1 MNRFRRVVPVL
12 FTALLLPATM
22 LQALQSDKRPS
33 TEQLLPETSV
43 LYVQVRDFPELME
56 DMDDTGMGR
65 LLQDEKIAP
74 LVEELWAQAREGFNE
89 MSKAEELGFDFDD
102 LTKVAH
108 GEICFAI
115 IAPRRADAQFA
126 FFIDINE
133 EEGAADRLLESGRA
147 IGEREGAEF
156 VEEEGEDAKFTTV
169 NSPDGIQFTMFRK
182 DGTVVVTTNRDLS
195 QQILDR
201 WNGREVEKIRPLTEN
216 RKFTTIMNRCRGSKQ
231 ELPELRFFVDPIE
244 MFKSLTRG
252 DTGSQLAIG
261 FLPVLGLD
269 GLLAIGGSSVI
280 AEGEFQQ
287 INRMHVMLANPR
299 AGIIEMLALKPG
311 EYQPRQWVPANASN
325 YMSTSWD
332 VDRMFAELTKI
343 VDTFSGEGTFEKQIA
358 ENINEELEMDFKADV
373 LGALDGNL
381 TWVTWASQPWTV
393 NGQANGVGI
402 GLKDVELAEKTLKK
416 IMDRINE
423 EQGEEE
429 SLIEETHEGVTLWRF
444 DNTEMKEQFE
454 MMREDGRTQVSLR
467 APEPA
472 FAILGETLIISDS
485 ADFVRLAIDTER
497 GSAPRLADLKDF
509 KTVGKKMTSLLQSD
523 MPAAVMFSQPALV
536 MEQFYEIAK
545 GDDAKNFLTEAS
557 EDNPF
562 VDGVRRAMEDHPL
575 PDFADLK
582 KYFAP
587 QGAFITSDDT
597 GYHLLQFEMR
607 SAEETSDT
615 GR

>member
-1 MNRFRRVVPVL
+1 MRVIRSA
-12 FTALLLPATM
+12 ALLLLAGILFSAVS
-22 LQALQSDKRPS
+22 LQAQSETRPP
-33 TEQLLPETSV
+33 TEQLLPETAV
-43 LYVQVRDFPELME
+43 LYVQIRDLPELIE
-56 DMDDTGMGR
+56 DMEETGMGR
-65 LLQDEKIAP
+65 LLADEKIAP
-74 LVEELWAQAREGFNE
+74 LAEELWAQAREGFNQL
-89 MSKAEELGFDFDD
+89 STAEELGLDFDD

-133 EEGAADRLLESGRA
+133 EEGAADRLLESGRV

-156 VEEEGEDAKFTTV
+156 VEEETEDAKFTTV
-169 NSPDGIQFTMFRK
+169 NGPDGNQFTMFRK

-201 WNGREVEKIRPLTEN
+201 WNGREVEKIRPLVDN
-216 RKFTTIMNRCRGSKQ
+216 RKFATIMNRCRGSKQ
-231 ELPELRFFVDPIE
+231 EPPELRFFVDPIE

-252 DTGSQLAIG
+252 DAGSQLAIG

-280 AEGEFQQ
+280 AEGEFQG
-287 INRMHVMLANPR
+287 INRMHIMLSNPR

-332 VDRMFAELTKI
+332 IDRMFAELTKI

-381 TWVTWASQPWTV
+381 TWVTWAAKPWTV
-393 NGQANGVGI
+393 NGQANGVGL
-402 GLKDVELAEKTLKK
+402 GLKDVELAETSLRK
-416 IMDRINE
+416 IMDRISE
-423 EQGEEE
+423 EQGENESLVEE
-429 SLIEETHEGVTLWRF
+429 SHEGVTLWRF
-444 DNTEMKEQFE
+444 DNTEMREQFE
-454 MMREDGRTQVSLR
+454 MMREDGRTQIALR

-472 FAILGETLIISDS
+472 FAIVGETLILSDS

-497 GSAPRLADLKDF
+497 GSAPRLADQQDF

-557 EDNPF
+557 GDNPF
-562 VDGVRRAMEDHPL
+562 VDGIRRAMDDHPL
-575 PDFADLK
+575 PAFEDLK
-582 KYFAP
+582 KYFTP

-597 GYHLLQFEMR
+597 GYHILQFEMR
-607 SAEETSDT
+607 PPQETSDT